1 MIKCLKIL
9 GIKKDLNRQKCKNYI
24 IEKNILYFTGFG
36 GKNNTKLKIPF
47 NKEKTNILFRAHN
60 NNGHLGIRSNDK
72 IKEFGYFLETQIS
85 DIKEY
90 ISNCPKCIKAKAG
103 KKINNKIKIIL
114 PKGPLERVLI
124 DGWELD
130 DNLKEITGYT
140 WVIDMIDHFSKYLLS
155 KAVKNNNT
163 KNIQICMKNYFNCIG
178 YPKIIQSDNGSEYKN
193 AIINNL
199 LTSNNIKQIFS
210 SHRHPQTNGVV
221 EIVHKEVRKNIL
233 NNLDLIE
240 DAIFF
245 ENILLDCVL
254 VHNNNTHTVT
264 GYKPVFLIK
273 NEDDDIYNNVI
284 ENINKT
290 FKINEDVN
298 KEFYVLK
305 EGDHLLSKNGAYK
318 NGKIIKCGKTKYK
331 TEKLPMTIIKN
342 YYCGI
347 INIRVDA
354 NLYSFHKGE
363 LYLIV
368 PIYCKLINE
377 NEWNKIINEI
387 IKNEDKFSKNLE
399 VRKKSKK
406 KNLKYRKNRIN
417 DEN

>member
-1 MIKCLKIL
+1 MSKNTRD
-9 GIKKDLNRQKCKNYI
+9 KKRYNSRQKCKNYI
-24 IEKNILYFTGFG
+24 IEKNVLYFKGFG

-47 NKEKTNILFRAHN
+47 NKEKTNILFLAHN
-60 NNGHLGIRSNDK
+60 NNGHLGINRTNDK
-72 IKEFGYFLETQIS
+72 IKEFGYFWKTQIS

-90 ISNCPKCIKAKAG
+90 ISNCHIYIKAKAG

-124 DGWELD
+124 DGWEVD

-140 WVIDMIDHFSKYLLS
+140 WVIDMIDHFSKYLIS
-155 KAVKNNNT
+155 KAVKNNNAE
-163 KNIQICMKNYFNCIG
+163 NIQICMKNFFNCIG

-210 SHRHPQTNGVV
+210 SPRHPQTNGVM

-240 DAIFF
+240 DAISF

-254 VHNNNTHTVT
+254 VHNNNTHKVT
-264 GYKPVFLIK
+264 LYKPVFLIK
-273 NEDDDIYNNVI
+273 NEDDDIYNNII

-298 KEFYVLK
+298 KEF
-305 EGDHLLSKNGAYK
+305 
-318 NGKIIKCGKTKYK
+318 
-331 TEKLPMTIIKN
+331 M
-342 YYCGI
+342 
-347 INIRVDA
+347 
-354 NLYSFHKGE
+354 F
-363 LYLIV
+363 
-368 PIYCKLINE
+368 
-377 NEWNKIINEI
+377 
-387 IKNEDKFSKNLE
+387 
-399 VRKKSKK
+399 
-406 KNLKYRKNRIN
+406 
-417 DEN
+417 